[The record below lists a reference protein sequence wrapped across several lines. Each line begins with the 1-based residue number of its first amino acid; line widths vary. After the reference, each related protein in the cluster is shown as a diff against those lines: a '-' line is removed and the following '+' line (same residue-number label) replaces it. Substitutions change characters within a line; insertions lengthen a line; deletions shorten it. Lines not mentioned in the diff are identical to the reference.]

1 MVTHRLLIVEDDLAF
16 ATMMQTWLR
25 KKGFEVD
32 KVSSVGAAAKKVA
45 EDDADFSLVLS
56 DLRLPDGD
64 GLQLLAWLRKKGMQL
79 PFIVMTNY
87 AEVQNAVQAMKS
99 GASDYISKPIQPDIL
114 LQKINDALAAP
125 VEAKVATPIAKSET
139 QPAVKPNKDTK
150 DAKQSATPKYIEGK
164 SEASRQLYE
173 YVGLVAPTPMSVLI
187 LGASGTGKEY
197 VAR

>member
-32 KVSSVGAAAKKVA
+32 KVSSVGAAAKKVV

-79 PFIVMTNY
+79 P
-87 AEVQNAVQAMKS
+87 
-99 GASDYISKPIQPDIL
+99 L
-114 LQKINDALAAP
+114 L
-125 VEAKVATPIAKSET
+125 
-139 QPAVKPNKDTK
+139 
-150 DAKQSATPKYIEGK
+150 
-164 SEASRQLYE
+164 
-173 YVGLVAPTPMSVLI
+173 
-187 LGASGTGKEY
+187 
-197 VAR
+197 

>member
-99 GASDYISKPIQPDIL
+99 GASDYISKPIQPD
-114 LQKINDALAAP
+114 
-125 VEAKVATPIAKSET
+125 
-139 QPAVKPNKDTK
+139 
-150 DAKQSATPKYIEGK
+150 
-164 SEASRQLYE
+164 
-173 YVGLVAPTPMSVLI
+173 
-187 LGASGTGKEY
+187 
-197 VAR
+197 

>member
-32 KVSSVGAAAKKVA
+32 KVSSVGAAAKKVV

-64 GLQLLAWLRKKGMQL
+64 GLQLLALLRKKGMQL

-114 LQKINDALAAP
+114 LQKINDALADR
-125 VEAKVATPIAKSET
+125 KS
-139 QPAVKPNKDTK
+139 V
-150 DAKQSATPKYIEGK
+150 
-164 SEASRQLYE
+164 
-173 YVGLVAPTPMSVLI
+173 V
-187 LGASGTGKEY
+187 
-197 VAR
+197 